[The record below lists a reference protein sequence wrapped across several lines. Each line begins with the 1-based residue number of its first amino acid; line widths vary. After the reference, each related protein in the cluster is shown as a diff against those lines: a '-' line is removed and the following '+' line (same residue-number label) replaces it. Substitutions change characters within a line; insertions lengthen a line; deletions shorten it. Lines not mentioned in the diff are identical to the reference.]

1 MQVYF
6 LQKELETGS
15 VSKITE
21 RYMNMDDCEAPSSS
35 SSFLDEIPLGARKLA
50 SLFAWLAFGCL
61 GAVALFC
68 VEVIIIGDKRQ
79 SRSEVAETSKPPPFP
94 LLLGGGGGGGG
105 GDSRSER
112 LELLLLRWPEEERRA
127 LAEKVEQYCIR
138 RWLDDK
144 VTTAGGSS
152 AF

>member
-1 MQVYF
+1 M
-6 LQKELETGS
+6 
-15 VSKITE
+15 SKITE
-21 RYMNMDDCEAPSSS
+21 RYMNMDDCEALSSS
-35 SSFLDEIPLGARKLA
+35 SSYLDEIPLGARKLA

-61 GAVALFC
+61 GSVALFC
-68 VEVIIIGDKRQ
+68 VEVIIIRDKRQ
-79 SRSEVAETSKPPPFP
+79 SRSEAAETSKPQPFP
-94 LLLGGGGGGGG
+94 FFLGGGGD
-105 GDSRSER
+105 DSRSER